1 MKVLKDA
8 TVTSVPYFKASGV
21 HSGLRKN
28 GKKDLCIIYSERKSI
43 AAAVFTRNKVKA
55 APIFVNMDHIKN
67 SNTQAVVINSGY
79 ANTCTGSR
87 GKEDAYYMA
96 AEVAKNLNLKPEE
109 VLVSSTGRIG
119 IPLPMEKVV
128 KGIEI
133 GCEALSDEGGIEA
146 AEAIMTTDT
155 FPKYLGVEFEVQGKT
170 VKLTAISKG
179 SGMVQPNMGTILSF
193 IATDLKISKEMLT
206 KALRDSTEV
215 SYNMISVDGDTSTND
230 MAVIMANGAAG
241 NDIIDSEN
249 EDYYIFKEALDYLN
263 VELSRM
269 IAKDGEG
276 ATKLIEVDVKNAKT
290 VEDARHCAKAVI
302 NSSLVKSAF
311 FGSDANWGR
320 IMCSLGYSGVDV
332 DGEIIDIIFKNTLGE
347 EIIVKDGIEYKFDK
361 TLVEKILKKDY
372 INIVINLKQG
382 SECATSWGC
391 DLTYDYVR
399 INGYYR
405 T

>member
-28 GKKDLCIIYSERKSI
+28 GKKDLCIIYSERKSV

-55 APIFVNMDHIKN
+55 APISVNMEHIN
-67 SNTQAVVINSGY
+67 SKNTQAVVINSGY

-87 GKEDAYYMA
+87 GKEDAYHMA
-96 AEVAKNLNLKPEE
+96 TEVAKHLNLKPEE

-119 IPLPMEKVV
+119 IPLPMDKVIT
-128 KGIEI
+128 GIEL
-133 GCEALSDEGGIEA
+133 GCSELSYTGGKGA

-155 FPKYLGVEFEVQGKT
+155 FPKYLGVEFEIQGKT

-179 SGMVQPNMGTILSF
+179 SGMVQPNMGTILSY
-193 IATDLKISKEMLT
+193 IATDLKISKEMLN
-206 KALRDSTEV
+206 KALRESTEI

-241 NDIIDSEN
+241 NEIIDSEN
-249 EDYYIFKEALDYLN
+249 EDYFIFKEALDYLN
-263 VELSRM
+263 IELSRM

-276 ATKLIEVDVKNAKT
+276 ATKLITVDVNNANT
-290 VEDARHCAKAVI
+290 VEDARRCAKAVV

-320 IMCSLGYSGVDV
+320 IMCALGYSGVDV
-332 DGEIIDIIFKNTLGE
+332 NEDVIDITFKNELGE
-347 EIIVKDGIEYKFDK
+347 EIIVQDGIEFNFDK
-361 TLVEKILKKDY
+361 PLVEKILKEDH
-372 INIVINLKQG
+372 INIVIDLKLG
-382 SECATSWGC
+382 SESATSWGC